1 MGRVKSLVTE
11 LGVEGA
17 RLFLHDIKSKVIEK
31 NPCAVN
37 HSLSKLEVHQ
47 KEKNDAV
54 KRFQVSR

>member
-17 RLFLHDIKSKVIEK
+17 RLFLHSMKHKLIKKT
-31 NPCAVN
+31 PCAIN